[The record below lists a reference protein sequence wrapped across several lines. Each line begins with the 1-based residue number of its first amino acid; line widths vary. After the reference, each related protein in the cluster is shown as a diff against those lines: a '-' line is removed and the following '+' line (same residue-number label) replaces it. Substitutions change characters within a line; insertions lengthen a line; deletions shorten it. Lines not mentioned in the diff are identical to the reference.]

1 MLGGPGWLKIKIP
14 EGYLL
19 GPPELSHRSR
29 QVSVFLSVNR
39 QETVLRDVFLGLG
52 GEGQTWALWIRTF
65 FPSKDRLYR
74 QWEPYEQ
81 IYRSSKR

>member
-39 QETVLRDVFLGLG
+39 QETVLRDVFFGLG
-52 GEGQTWALWIRTF
+52 GQGQTWALWIRTF